1 MEAARPFLKKL
12 PKDHKF
18 AVETATKAGSQRALR
33 EVRFF
38 KFSHRRTAQRD
49 LFVVPP
55 VIEILVI
62 SLDQIVSLNHD

>member
-18 AVETATKAGSQRALR
+18 AVETATKTGSQRALR

-38 KFSHRRTAQRD
+38 KFSHRRTAWGFRSI
-49 LFVVPP
+49 
-55 VIEILVI
+55 VITD
-62 SLDQIVSLNHD
+62 SGRS